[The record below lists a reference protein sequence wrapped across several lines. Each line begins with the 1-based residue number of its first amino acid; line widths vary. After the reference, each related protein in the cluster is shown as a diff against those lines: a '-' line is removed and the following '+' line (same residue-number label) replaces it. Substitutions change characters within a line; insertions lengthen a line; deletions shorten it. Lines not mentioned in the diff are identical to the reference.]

1 MPLPFFLAALFGKV
15 AGGALAKGLAS
26 KAATGAAKAVAH
38 HHGHHA
44 LARDI
49 VGKVGE
55 QAVDSIAEAG
65 KKRSKAK
72 RERR

>member
-1 MPLPFFLAALFGKV
+1 MPLPFFLAALFGKA

-26 KAATGAAKAVAH
+26 KAATGGAKAVA

-44 LARDI
+44 LARNI
-49 VGKVGE
+49 AGKVGE
-55 QAVDSIAEAG
+55 QVVDSIAEAG
-65 KKRSKAK
+65 KQKSKAK